1 MDFNIFGILAMPT
14 LAVICYLLGMGIKVS
29 KIDDKYIPVACG
41 TFGAILGIV
50 AYVCD
55 MSGFPAQNIIEAIA
69 IGIVSGL
76 ASTGA
81 NQIYKQLKKEE
92 K

>member
-50 AYVCD
+50 
-55 MSGFPAQNIIEAIA
+55 
-69 IGIVSGL
+69 SGL

>member
-14 LAVICYLLGMGIKVS
+14 IAVICYLLGMVIKVS

-41 TFGAILGIV
+41 IFGAMLGAT
-50 AYVCD
+50 AYICG
-55 MSGFPAQNIIEAIA
+55 MSGFPADDIFSAIA

-81 NQIYKQLKKEE
+81 NQIYKQLKDK
-92 K
+92 

>member
-55 MSGFPAQNIIEAIA
+55 MSGFPAQNITTQANRKNIPSTH
-69 IGIVSGL
+69 SG
-76 ASTGA
+76 STA
-81 NQIYKQLKKEE
+81 NSSIPTGL
-92 K
+92 